1 MKVLVVGRTGVAGQ
15 ATVAD
20 RACWGVL
27 VIGMKTDV
35 TYHQLCIQQ
44 PTEEACRAIIW
55 VLSGR
60 CTQKTC
66 GSKPELF
73 QINVRRPIVRLRLSW
88 MEVFKSWSNL
98 VHPMPLVALR

>member
-1 MKVLVVGRTGVAGQ
+1 MKVLVVARTGVAGQ

-35 TYHQLCIQQ
+35 AYHQLCIQQ
-44 PTEEACRAIIW
+44 PVRKRAGLSYG

-73 QINVRRPIVRLRLSW
+73 QINVRRPIMRLRLS
-88 MEVFKSWSNL
+88 
-98 VHPMPLVALR
+98 

>member
-35 TYHQLCIQQ
+35 AYHQLCIQQ
-44 PTEEACRAIIW
+44 PVRKRAGLSYG

-73 QINVRRPIVRLRLSW
+73 QINVLEIHNAPETIVV
-88 MEVFKSWSNL
+88 EGIQKL
-98 VHPMPLVALR
+98 VYLTLLVAIR

>member
-44 PTEEACRAIIW
+44 PMRKRAG
-55 VLSGR
+55 LSYGFYLVAVP
-60 CTQKTC
+60 K
-66 GSKPELF
+66 KHVDPNLNF
-73 QINVRRPIVRLRLSW
+73 
-88 MEVFKSWSNL
+88 FKSMFGD
-98 VHPMPLVALR
+98 P

>member
-35 TYHQLCIQQ
+35 AVSSAMYSTTC
-44 PTEEACRAIIW
+44 EEACRAIKWCFIW
-55 VLSGR
+55 PLYP
-60 CTQKTC
+60 KNMD
-66 GSKPELF
+66 PNLNF
-73 QINVRRPIVRLRLSW
+73 
-88 MEVFKSWSNL
+88 FKSMFGD
-98 VHPMPLVALR
+98 P